1 MKTALVLSGGGMFGA
16 YQAGAW
22 KALSREFAPDM
33 VVGVSV
39 GALNG
44 WYIAS
49 GASADDLERHW
60 LDPASGGLMAHRTPR
75 LPWSIFDP
83 RPLEMRAKFLVENY
97 KPRVDFGVVL
107 LQLPRLR
114 PKLVRNSEIT
124 WRHLV
129 ATCSVPGGFPPVR
142 IGGALYCD
150 GGLLDAHAD
159 MGRGGDGRDA
169 GDRRELLAI
178 HSAPCSRDDDEGSL
192 PVEQELRAAA
202 SRRRRGR
209 DDHAEGL
216 PGKNV
221 GRRGLA
227 AGEYPAMDRDG
238 RGGRDR
244 GSAQPIHP
252 LRMNREHNRLP
263 QRLKYI
269 DLKQP
274 ISAREGSLTRS
285 NSSRNAAS
293 FPGRGS
299 NRTIT

>member
-60 LDPASGGLMAHRTPR
+60 LDPVSAGLMAYRTPL

-107 LQLPRLR
+107 LQLPRLQ
-114 PKLVRNSEIT
+114 PKLVRDGEIG

-129 ATCSVPGGFPPVR
+129 ATCSIPAVFPPVR
-142 IGGALYCD
+142 IGGAFYCD
-150 GGLLDAHAD
+150 GGLLEPTPIWAAAA
-159 MGRGGDGRDA
+159 MGATRVVAVNCSRFIPPWVVGMMMKGVCRWS
-169 GDRRELLAI
+169 RN
-178 HSAPCSRDDDEGSL
+178 SAPAASGVEVVMISPKDPFGRMYEGA
-192 PVEQELRAAA
+192 VWRQENIERWIEMGETDAITALRAVT
-202 SRRRRGR
+202 S
-209 DDHAEGL
+209 
-216 PGKNV
+216 
-221 GRRGLA
+221 
-227 AGEYPAMDRDG
+227 
-238 RGGRDR
+238 
-244 GSAQPIHP
+244 
-252 LRMNREHNRLP
+252 
-263 QRLKYI
+263 
-269 DLKQP
+269 
-274 ISAREGSLTRS
+274 
-285 NSSRNAAS
+285 
-293 FPGRGS
+293 
-299 NRTIT
+299 